1 MTKDEALM
9 MALQALENLDGIDT
23 ETECVTIDVGEEIT
37 AIKEALAQQQEP
49 VAWMKIDN
57 YLDDE
62 NLWCEQVTFN
72 QNEDGKPL
80 YASPPAKPWVGLT
93 HADFDWLEQMF
104 GSSVSNDFVFAD
116 IVCVI
121 EAKLKEKNT

>member
-1 MTKDEALM
+1 MTKDK
-9 MALQALENLDGIDT
+9 ALQIVLYALELEDLAYRYEKEPAPKHIAKA
-23 ETECVTIDVGEEIT
+23 IT
-37 AIKEALAQQQEP
+37 AVKEALAQPEQEP

-80 YASPPAKPWVGLT
+80 YTAPPAKPWVGLT
-93 HADFDWLEQMF
+93 DEQRSELINKYYFDDPSDAFMREF
-104 GSSVSNDFVFAD
+104 
-116 IVCVI
+116 